1 MEAGKVVA
9 GAREGVLAR
18 HGVIME
24 SASSTKEAGE
34 QVSFF
39 ILFHRLYNLRINLS
53 NIIYHSTGRPRSSL
67 PPSLPSVQG
76 EAVNAPPEYAG

>member
-1 MEAGKVVA
+1 MEAGKAVA

-18 HGVIME
+18 HGVVME

-39 ILFHRLYNLRINLS
+39 ILFISFTIFLS
-53 NIIYHSTGRPRSSL
+53 NLILQQLCCDRRNRQRRVTPWGAQAVL
-67 PPSLPSVQG
+67 PEFL
-76 EAVNAPPEYAG
+76 

>member
-1 MEAGKVVA
+1 MEAGKAVA

-24 SASSTKEAGE
+24 SSSSIKETGE

-39 ILFHRLYNLRINLS
+39 ILFISFTIFLS
-53 NIIYHSTGRPRSSL
+53 NLILQQLRCDHRNRQRRVTPWGAQAVL
-67 PPSLPSVQG
+67 PEFL
-76 EAVNAPPEYAG
+76 